1 MMSTVDPTLDFAI
14 AKASVVLLSG
24 VTALGYLIRLAMKM
38 TILKS
43 DVHHR
48 S

>member
-1 MMSTVDPTLDFAI
+1 MSTGDTTLDFAI
-14 AKASVVLLSG
+14 AKASLVLLSG
-24 VTALGYLIRLAMKM
+24 LTALGYLIRLAVKI